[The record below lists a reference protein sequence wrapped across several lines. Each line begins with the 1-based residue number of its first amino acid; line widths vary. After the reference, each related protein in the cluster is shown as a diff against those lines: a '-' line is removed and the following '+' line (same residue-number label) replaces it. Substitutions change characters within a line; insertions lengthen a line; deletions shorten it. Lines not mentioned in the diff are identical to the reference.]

1 MKTILIVHDADFND
15 VDKMM
20 RNIDYVAQTTPA
32 FKEEF
37 TLYCD
42 ANSPLVPILKKAGL
56 PFSTDNFPEEPDY
69 VISFIYD
76 LHDGSEP
83 SELAMSQWKSRRPVY
98 AFQVVKSRG

>member
-37 TLYCD
+37 ILYCG
-42 ANSPLVPILKKAGL
+42 ANSPLVPILKEAGL